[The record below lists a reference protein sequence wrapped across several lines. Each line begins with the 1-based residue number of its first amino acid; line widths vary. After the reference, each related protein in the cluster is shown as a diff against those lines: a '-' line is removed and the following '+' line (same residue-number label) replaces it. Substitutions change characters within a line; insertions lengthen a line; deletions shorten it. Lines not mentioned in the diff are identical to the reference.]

1 MLKETKK
8 ILKIHQENM
17 RSAKKDL
24 KDKEITKYQYMEL
37 IIEFHRFVSVMLKDN
52 LENYNEGNK

>member
-24 KDKEITKYQYMEL
+24 KNKEITKYQYMEL

-52 LENYNEGNK
+52 LENNQEGF